1 MINFGMTVLG
11 QSYETI
17 MDQSPQ
23 WIFKQLELE
32 QNKHPDSNKQ
42 EVSRKEMLTM
52 MARFRNFDREK
63 ELANA
68 GI

>member
-1 MINFGMTVLG
+1 
-11 QSYETI
+11 

-23 WIFKQLELE
+23 WVFKQLELE